1 MKKLLQAC
9 VRDYA
14 WIHTSIGLA
23 GNLCFVIGSVLFMQE
38 KQDLG
43 IRFFIIGSAG
53 MLIGSLGNAIVMYV
67 ERQWRKA
74 EDGGN
79 GSVRR

>member
-1 MKKLLQAC
+1 MGKLLQAF

-14 WIHTSIGLA
+14 WVHTSIGLL
-23 GNLCFVIGSVLFMQE
+23 GNLCFVIGSLLFLQE

-43 IRFFIIGSAG
+43 TWFFIIGSAG
-53 MLIGSLGNAIVMYV
+53 MSIGSLGNAIVMYV

-74 EDGGN
+74 EDSGN
-79 GSVRR
+79 GSARR